1 MSVVKP
7 KGCVARATGWHDCV
21 AVRAVKCHEARMTT
35 VALRGLFR
43 EKPSLVEEFHQV
55 STKVER

>member
-1 MSVVKP
+1 
-7 KGCVARATGWHDCV
+7 
-21 AVRAVKCHEARMTT
+21 VKCHEAQMTT

-55 STKVER
+55 LTKADK